1 MLDLVWQVSFMAIFS
16 VFSYKILMWNANIII
31 RCNIIPRA
39 YDETEH
45 LDDELRIFRDEQ
57 KAELHL
63 FRNFPTLQSVYGTE
77 QPVRTLEL

>member
-31 RCNIIPRA
+31 RCNIIPIA

-63 FRNFPTLQSVYGTE
+63 CRIIHTFQSVFGTE